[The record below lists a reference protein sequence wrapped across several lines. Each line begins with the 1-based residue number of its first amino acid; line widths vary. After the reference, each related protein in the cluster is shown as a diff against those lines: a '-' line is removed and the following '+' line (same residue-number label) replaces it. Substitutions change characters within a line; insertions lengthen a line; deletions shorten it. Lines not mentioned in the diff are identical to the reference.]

1 MFSNVV
7 MKFFSRMSY
16 ITKDLHHA
24 KYGEIYL
31 HLYGEKQ
38 EYSAGFISKLF
49 FFYFTGTLLYFGYS
63 LWNSEER
70 YRTPQGQLKFDRQ
83 VLLAE
88 NLDSIDIE
96 YEMETIPAHRDDTE
110 IFPPSPFKWDSL

>member
-1 MFSNVV
+1 
-7 MKFFSRMSY
+7 MSY
-16 ITKDLHHA
+16 LTKELYHA

-38 EYSAGFISKLF
+38 EYIAGFVSKLS

-63 LWNSEER
+63 LWNSGER
-70 YRTPQGQLKFDRQ
+70 DRTPQGQLKFDRQ

-88 NLDSIDIE
+88 NLDSLDIE

-110 IFPPSPFKWDSL
+110 IFLPSPFKRDSL